1 MRLALGAFLPSVA
14 VILPVRGLDVG
25 FDENVRALLSQVYPR
40 YRLVVVADDSAD
52 PALLR
57 IQSIAREFP
66 HVDVATILSDPS
78 PLRGKVNALRSAL
91 AHLRPED
98 EVVVFADSD
107 IRPGPDWLREVVE
120 AIAESSFGV
129 ASGVRWYLPP
139 RPTFWYVVRA

>member
-25 FDENVRALLSQVYPR
+25 FDENVRGLLSQVYPR

-52 PALLR
+52 PALRR

-78 PLRGKVNALRSAL
+78 PLRGQVNALRSAF
-91 AHLRPED
+91 AHFRPED
-98 EVVVFADSD
+98 EVAVFADSY
-107 IRPGPDWLREVVE
+107 ILPAPAWLRPLVQP
-120 AIAESSFGV
+120 IADSTV
-129 ASGVRWYLPP
+129 AVATGCSW
-139 RPTFWYVVRA
+139 F